1 MSASGTLAPAVLPAE
16 RGDAERLRRHLAEA
30 LRADRWRPGEKLPTE
45 RALGEQYGMARNTV
59 RRALDALEAE
69 GLIERHVGR
78 GTFRTGGEVP
88 GALPPAAAPM
98 AALEEAEAFGPAEV
112 VECRLAF
119 EPELVAMAV
128 SRASPADLARMEEC
142 WRQAEAAA
150 DLASFEQWDGALHD
164 AIALAT
170 HNRAAIALSRGLAR
184 VRLQAEWGALKAR
197 GATPARRAALQRQH
211 RAILDALRQRD
222 RVVARR
228 AMREHILYVQRYMF
242 EEEES

>member
-1 MSASGTLAPAVLPAE
+1 MTVQAAAPRE
-16 RGDAERLRRHLAEA
+16 RGDAERLRQRLARD
-30 LRADRWRPGEKLPTE
+30 LQSGRWQPGEKLPTE

-59 RRALDALEAE
+59 RRALDALAAE

-78 GTFRTGGEVP
+78 GTFRTGMGPHDPGLAP
-88 GALPPAAAPM
+88 GALPDAA
-98 AALEEAEAFGPAEV
+98 AFGPAEV

-142 WRQAEAAA
+142 LRRADAAA
-150 DLASFEQWDGALHD
+150 DLPEFEYWDGALHD

-170 HNRAAIALSRGLAR
+170 HNRAAISLSRSLAR

-197 GATPARRAALQRQH
+197 GATPLRRAALQRQH
-211 RAILDALRQRD
+211 RAIIDALHQRD
-222 RVVARR
+222 RTAARR
-228 AMREHILYVQRYMF
+228 AMREHILYVQNYMF
-242 EEEES
+242 GEEEGG